1 MQSSVLCTAVH
12 CDGVQIE
19 HWHETRT
26 RDFLL
31 HLRHLC
37 HPACQDAEPTNLPIG
52 DIRSIWFWTIFWREK
67 RVFFTSKIMRLPL
80 WKKVCRVHLIAVIRG
95 IHSTQGDDLQIQ
107 IRYKYKYTYTYKYKG
122 SGQSAGCSS
131 DTGRSFLPRC
141 LWFCAHP
148 TIPPS
153 P

>member
-31 HLRHLC
+31 HLRRLC
-37 HPACQDAEPTNLPIG
+37 AIQLAKMLNQQICQSVILDLFDFG
-52 DIRSIWFWTIFWREK
+52 QYSWGK
-67 RVFFTSKIMRLPL
+67 RKFFTSKIMRLPL
-80 WKKVCRVHLIAVIRG
+80 WKKVCRVHLAVIRG